1 MSSDNALTLLL
12 VHNSFEEANR
22 IVSLLRNANYRVESK
37 HVENEAVLSKL
48 LQDRSW
54 DLIIGQFNGTQTPVK
69 SIFALLRRLNTDTP
83 TILISDEYNPQSIVE
98 GLRLGAEDV
107 IPMDEDQHLL
117 HVLSRTLFNLEQ
129 RRQLR
134 HCRRKYA
141 DSEGRCD
148 RLLGSSV
155 DAIAIIQEGTYL
167 FTNDS
172 FSQLFGYLDSDS
184 MVCLPVIDSIA
195 PEDQDR
201 LKEYLR
207 PIDGEEDIFVEKL
220 TFTGMTNDRIP
231 VPIEAR
237 IAKVDYQGEP
247 ALEFLIASDFLEG
260 GHEGGLNAT
269 VSGFLEDSDAVSIQR
284 DKVIDMVNIAIRQ
297 AATKHNS
304 AIMLY
309 ITLDNYPSILEEV
322 GVQQTEQL
330 VTQLVDKINEE
341 NPEGYPLKRFK
352 EDTFVMIMT
361 NTGTDAGMHYATKLC
376 EAVAS
381 HIFELS
387 NLTRTVTLGIGAS
400 VISETVTTA
409 EGCIDRAL
417 SALNELYRANN
428 GSFANGAKLYESEV
442 GHEFCEEDLDD
453 VARNML
459 ESKQFELF
467 YQPIIPLQ
475 SQDDEFYEVLLHTKD
490 NEKTAALP
498 DNFVAKVFK
507 TNVASEIDRWVI
519 LESFKTQSEKLKSSP
534 KTRLFINISIQTI
547 CDDTFITWLKVA
559 LKASSLSPRQVIFQ
573 LREIDV
579 AQQFNRSVDLI
590 NELRK
595 INGDVALS
603 HFGLAI
609 EPMTL
614 LQKLSVNYVKFDSVI
629 VERASQQDG
638 GMSELEELIGRL
650 KEDENE
656 QIIVPFV
663 ERAEMIPALW
673 TSGVHYIQGHF
684 LQSPSRRMDYD
695 FNDEES

>member
-1 MSSDNALTLLL
+1 MSSDKALTLLL
-12 VHNSFEEANR
+12 VHDSFEEANR

-37 HVENEAVLSKL
+37 HVDQEEVLSKL
-48 LQDRSW
+48 LQDKPW
-54 DLIIGQFNGTQTPVK
+54 DLIIGQFGGTKTPVK
-69 SIFALLRRLNTDTP
+69 TIFSLLRRLNTDTP

-98 GLRLGAEDV
+98 GIRLGAEDV

-117 HVLSRTLFNLEQ
+117 HVLNRTLFNLEQ

-141 DSEGRCD
+141 ESEGRCD
-148 RLLGSSV
+148 RLLSSSV
-155 DAIAIIQEGTYL
+155 DAIAIVQEGTYL
-167 FTNDS
+167 FTNES
-172 FSQLFGYLDSDS
+172 FSQLFGHLDSDS
-184 MVCLPVIDSIA
+184 MICLPVIDSIA
-195 PEDQDR
+195 AEDQDR

-207 PIDGEEDIFVEKL
+207 PIGEEEDIFVEKL

-247 ALEFLIASDFLEG
+247 ALEFLIASDFLDG
-260 GHEGGLNAT
+260 GVNEAT
-269 VSGFLEDSDAVSIQR
+269 NPLLEDTDSVGIQR
-284 DKVIDMVNIAIRQ
+284 DKVVEMVNSAIRQ

-309 ITLDNYPSILEEV
+309 ITLDNYPSILEEI

-330 VTQLVDKINEE
+330 VTQLVDKINDE
-341 NPEGYPLKRFK
+341 NPENFPLKRFK

-361 NTGTDAGMHYATKLC
+361 NTGTDAGLHYATNLC
-376 EAVAS
+376 ETVAA
-381 HIFELS
+381 HIFQL
-387 NLTRTVTLGIGAS
+387 NDVTRTVTMGIGAS

-417 SALNELYRANN
+417 SALNDLYNDNN
-428 GSFANGAKLYESEV
+428 GNFANGARLYESEV
-442 GHEFCEEDLDD
+442 GHEFCEEDLDE
-453 VARNML
+453 VARTML

-475 SQDDEFYEVLLHTKD
+475 SQDDEFYEVLLHTREND
-490 NEKTAALP
+490 KTAALP
-498 DNFVAKVFK
+498 ENFVAKVFK
-507 TNVASEIDRWVI
+507 TKMASEIDRWVI
-519 LESFKTQSEKLKSSP
+519 LEAFKTLSEKIKSAP

-579 AQQFNRSVDLI
+579 AQQFNRSVELI
-590 NELRK
+590 GELSK

-629 VERASQQDG
+629 IERATQADG
-638 GMSELEELIGRL
+638 GMSEIEDLISRL
-650 KEDENE
+650 KEDEKE

-663 ERAEMIPALW
+663 ESADMIPALW
-673 TSGVHYIQGHF
+673 TFGVHYIQGHF
-684 LQSPSRRMDYD
+684 LQPPSRRMDYD